1 MTTTADPRTAAP
13 ATAPTRP
20 GRFTEAD
27 CRVQDFAALVDQ
39 VTELGDY
46 PHAAEVQ
53 LNVLVYDAAALRASI
68 TSEQDRIEVEA
79 ELVRALTE
87 GPGVVAFKGAFPD
100 TAVVDRATASFDEI
114 IAAEQAAGGGHN
126 DHFAKAGAN
135 SRVWNALE
143 KLAVRD
149 PGTFVDYYGNDILA
163 LISTAWLGPGYQA
176 TSQVNVV
183 RPGGKAQDPHR
194 DYHLGFLSNE
204 VAAGY
209 PAHVHLLSP
218 VLTLQGAVAHSDMPV
233 ESGPT
238 MYLPYSH
245 QYAPGYLAW
254 RLPEFR
260 AFFAERHVQL
270 PLEKGDAAFFNPALF
285 HGAGNNVS
293 ADVQRM
299 ANLLQISSAFGRAME
314 TVDRTKV
321 SKAVY
326 PVLRARRSAGA
337 DPASLAN
344 ALAASAEGYPFPSNL
359 DLDENVGGLTPL
371 AQSALLQQALTEDW
385 DAERVSTALDAYA
398 TRHRTDEI

>member
-1 MTTTADPRTAAP
+1 MTTTAAPSTAARTAAAAP
-13 ATAPTRP
+13 RARAASPRPTAGSRTSPPSSTRSPTWPTTRTP
-20 GRFTEAD
+20 PTSSTTCWSTTPRRCAP
-27 CRVQDFAALVDQ
+27 RS
-39 VTELGDY
+39 
-46 PHAAEVQ
+46 
-53 LNVLVYDAAALRASI
+53 R
-68 TSEQDRIEVEA
+68 SEQDRLEVEA

-100 TAVVDRATASFDEI
+100 TAVVDRATAAFDEI
-114 IAAEQAAGGGHN
+114 IAAEKAAGGGHN

-163 LISTAWLGPGYQA
+163 LISSAWLGPGYQV

-204 VAAGY
+204 VAASY

-260 AFFAERHVQL
+260 AFFAERYVQL
-270 PLEKGDAAFFNPALF
+270 PLAKGDAAFFNPALF

-299 ANLLQISSAFGRAME
+299 ANLLQVSSAFGRAME
-314 TVDRTKV
+314 TVDRIKV

-326 PVLRARRSAGA
+326 PVLRARRAAGA

-344 ALAASAEGYPFPSNL
+344 AIAAPP
-359 DLDENVGGLTPL
+359 
-371 AQSALLQQALTEDW
+371 
-385 DAERVSTALDAYA
+385 RA
-398 TRHRTDEI
+398 TRSPATSTSTRTSAA

>member
-1 MTTTADPRTAAP
+1 MTTLT
-13 ATAPTRP
+13 TAPTSP

-27 CRVQDFAALVDQ
+27 CRVEDFAALVDQ
-39 VTELGDY
+39 ATDLADY
-46 PHAAEVQ
+46 PHAVDVQ
-53 LNVLVYDAAALRASI
+53 RKVLVYDAAALRASI
-68 TSEQDRIEVEA
+68 ASEQGRLEVEA

-87 GPGVVAFKGAFPD
+87 GPGVVAFKSAFD
-100 TAVVDRATASFDEI
+100 DGAVVDRATGVFDKI
-114 IAAEQAAGGGHN
+114 IAAEQTAGGGHN

-163 LISTAWLGPGYQA
+163 LISTAWLGPGYQV

-183 RPGGKAQDPHR
+183 RPGGVAQDPHR
-194 DYHLGFLSNE
+194 DYHLGFLSNA
-204 VAAGY
+204 VAATY

-260 AFFAERHVQL
+260 AFFAERYVQL

-293 ADVQRM
+293 TDVQRM
-299 ANLLQISSAFGRAME
+299 ANLLQVSSAFGRAME

-321 SKAVY
+321 AKAVY
-326 PVLRARRSAGA
+326 PVLRARRASGTDGA
-337 DPASLAN
+337 ALAH
-344 ALAASAEGYPFPSNL
+344 AIAASAEGYPFPSNL

-371 AQSALLQQALTEDW
+371 AQSALVQRALDEDW
-385 DAERVSTALDAYA
+385 HPERVSEALDAYA